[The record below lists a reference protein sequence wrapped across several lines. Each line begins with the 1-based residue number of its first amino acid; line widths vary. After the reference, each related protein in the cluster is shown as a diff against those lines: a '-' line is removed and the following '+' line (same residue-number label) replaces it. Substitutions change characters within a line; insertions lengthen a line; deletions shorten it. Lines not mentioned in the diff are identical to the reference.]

1 MELEILKEIGLTN
14 SEIKVYYALIDL
26 GETSVGPLIKKSE
39 VASSKIYELL
49 DKLMEKGLIT
59 TFNENKNKKFKP
71 ISPERLYDY
80 LEDKK
85 KKLVEKQVKLKEVM
99 PELKKKYEAKQ
110 KELEVEV
117 FKGYKGVYNA
127 FVEMISELKKGEE
140 YLVVGGGD
148 KPTTNERTRLFFEN
162 IHQKRSKKGI
172 ILKILFSEARRK
184 SYKEMS
190 LFPHTIARYL
200 PKGTPSTINIYKN
213 TTILLTMSPVPAAIR
228 IRDKS
233 ITDSY
238 RKYFNDM
245 WNSAKK

>member
-26 GETSVGPLIKKSE
+26 GETTVGPLITKSG

-49 DKLMEKGLIT
+49 NKLMEKGLVT

-71 ISPERLYDY
+71 ISPEMLNDY
-80 LEDKK
+80 LEKK
-85 KKLVEKQVKLKEVM
+85 KEIIENKQKRLREIM
-99 PELKKKYEAKQ
+99 PTLKKRYEQ
-110 KELEVEV
+110 KKEELEVEV

-127 FVEMISELKKGEE
+127 FMEMISEMSKGEE
-140 YLVVGGGD
+140 YLVLGGGD
-148 KPTTNERTRLFFEN
+148 KPTTNERTKLFFEN

-184 SYKEMS
+184 SYKDMS
-190 LFPHTIARYL
+190 LFPHTIAKYL
-200 PKGTPSTINIYKN
+200 PTGTPSTINIYKD
-213 TTILLTMSPVPAAIR
+213 TTILLTMSPIPAAIR
-228 IRDKS
+228 IRDKN
-233 ITDSY
+233 ITASY
-238 RKYFNDM
+238 RKYFNEM